1 MKKSKWVVAPLPPPK
16 LDQPNPLDP
25 TGFLA
30 RHAQRTEIGWPFTD
44 ANTPQER
51 LFRAVMDPTVR
62 YDNPHLPDPNAPPWL
77 RYLRTHNR
85 TSE

>member
-1 MKKSKWVVAPLPPPK
+1 
-16 LDQPNPLDP
+16 
-25 TGFLA
+25 
-30 RHAQRTEIGWPFTD
+30 
-44 ANTPQER
+44 
-51 LFRAVMDPTVR
+51 MDPTVR